1 MGQPTPFLGEI
12 RLFAGFWE
20 PKGWHFCDGSLLSIA
35 QNAALFSLLGTTYGG
50 DGEAT
55 FALPDLRGRVPMHA
69 GNNIARGTL
78 GGTEAVTLTQQQL
91 PLHNHFVGV
100 NSGTAADLSVP
111 ASNTVLGDQGGDV
124 VTPQPYAYFPP
135 GSDGQTNLAAISL
148 QAMGGGQSHENM
160 QPFLVIG
167 YIIALEGV
175 YPTQT

>member
-1 MGQPTPFLGEI
+1 MT
-12 RLFAGFWE
+12 
-20 PKGWHFCDGSLLSIA
+20 
-35 QNAALFSLLGTTYGG
+35 
-50 DGEAT
+50 
-55 FALPDLRGRVPMHA
+55 LPEFGAD
-69 GNNIARGTL
+69 
-78 GGTEAVTLTQQQL
+78 
-91 PLHNHFVGV
+91 HFVGV